1 MIKYFYYYHLIIFIL
16 FIPTGLFIIIA
27 QLITGE
33 YIEIIF
39 PILLISSILLF
50 YKYYIFGM
58 SFNDEY
64 FTLYYLITRKQNL
77 VYYNTITS
85 LKYYDLPF
93 LGCTIFII
101 TSRNTK
107 KKLIF
112 WISFSLNGILPSNI
126 KTKEQLKK
134 YQLIK

>member
-1 MIKYFYYYHLIIFIL
+1 L